1 MIQPRSI
8 RYQSGGEKIYI
19 FFSFLSLGSVRVV
32 AVAVSPSL
40 GSLGVVSS
48 KDNRFLVG
56 VPAVCWVAIGYGK
69 KFFIEF
75 IYKY

>member
-1 MIQPRSI
+1 M
-8 RYQSGGEKIYI
+8 
-19 FFSFLSLGSVRVV
+19 V

-48 KDNRFLVG
+48 KDNRFIVG